1 MSIVLLQLVA
11 GREETHN
18 HFSIEGGLS
27 NRLLCT
33 ILKPFY
39 CSRGQYLEEAA
50 IARAQT
56 RDNRHFCRSNLYM
69 NLGPSRATLR

>member
-1 MSIVLLQLVA
+1 MSIVLLQLEA

-18 HFSIEGGLS
+18 HFSIGGGLL
-27 NRLLCT
+27 NHLLCT

-50 IARAQT
+50 IARVQT
-56 RDNRHFCRSNLYM
+56 RDHRHFCRSNLCM
-69 NLGPSRATLR
+69 NLGQSTEN